1 MPFLEKFLYLKKS
14 KLPGS
19 GIGLFTRV
27 DITKGTRI
35 VEYKGRLQLWTDVKH
50 EDGHNAYLFKIN
62 SRIAVNAISYIKAFG
77 RYANDAK
84 GLVRIKGMRN
94 NAEYEVE
101 KNRIYIDAI
110 RYISKN
116 EEVLV
121 EYGGN
126 FWVLIHKIRK
136 QKEQAAK
143 KIKFN

>member
-1 MPFLEKFLYLKKS
+1 MAYLEKFLYLKKS
-14 KLPGS
+14 KLPDS
-19 GIGLFTRV
+19 GLGLFTRV
-27 DITKGTRI
+27 DIPKGVRI
-35 VEYKGRLQLWTDVKH
+35 VEYKGRMQPWNEVEH

-62 SRIAVNAISYIKAFG
+62 SRIAVNAISYKKEFG

-101 KNRIYIDAI
+101 KNRVYIDAI
-110 RYISKN
+110 RYIRKN

-126 FWVLIHKIRK
+126 FWALIRKIRK
-136 QKEQAAK
+136 QKEQAEK
-143 KIKFN
+143 NKI